1 MTHCV
6 SFSRWKLVVGALLA
20 SILPGAPATRMA
32 EAQGSHWAVQ
42 PGEQIEVLRDYVCF
56 EEGRAGERRTAKTV
70 TFFKPVLSAEVF
82 LSGFNIW
89 YTRGGDSE
97 VRQHRVDAWV
107 DAINVA
113 PNYPPDTRGPGLPDP
128 KSVRLRFVYAL
139 TDEDTSGGED
149 FNDACIG
156 FTVIARTK

>member
-1 MTHCV
+1 MTECP
-6 SFSRWKLVVGALLA
+6 SFSLSKVVLCALLA
-20 SILPGAPATRMA
+20 SGLPAFPGTGTAD
-32 EAQGSHWAVQ
+32 AQGSHWAVQ

-56 EEGRAGERRTAKTV
+56 EEGRAGERKTARTV
-70 TFFKPVLSAEVF
+70 TFYKPVLSAEVF

-113 PNYPPDTRGPGLPDP
+113 PNYPPGTRGPGLPDP
-128 KSVRLRFVYAL
+128 KSVRLSFIYAL
-139 TDEDTSGGED
+139 TDEDTGGGED